1 MTRVDINITCNAC
14 HHVEPYDRLPDAC
27 PQCGGTSLS
36 PEYVLDGPLGW
47 PEALRDRPRG
57 MWRYR
62 ELLPIRDGASI
73 VTMGEGG
80 TPLIHSQNLGA
91 MLGLK
96 HLYLKDE
103 RQGPTGSFKDRQA
116 SLVISAMHERGVREL
131 VVASTGN
138 VAIAYS
144 AYAARARMKLW
155 VFTISSIPPEKM
167 REVTLYGSE
176 LVKVTGTYDQAKQV
190 AARFAASKGLP
201 VDSGLKS
208 IAARESMKTLAF
220 EIAEQLGEVCGPAGG
235 GKPWRTP
242 DWYIQAVSGGLGPVG
257 VVDGFR
263 QLSAYGLAE
272 GVPRLGLV
280 QSTGCDPMVR
290 AFEAGQEE
298 APPFLNPST
307 RIATVATDVPGAAYG
322 LLRQE
327 VLAHDGAFVSAT
339 DEEAY
344 QALKTVAQ
352 LDGVSVEPA
361 TALAFAG
368 LFRLVRQRRIDPD
381 QVVVVNVS
389 GHTFPVEKHILGDA
403 LVHDVDLT
411 GAAQTRI
418 PHEGLLAALE
428 AVDHR
433 VQRVV
438 VIEDDP
444 AAAQL
449 MSRILKAH
457 GVGEVLEA
465 RDGREGIETV
475 QARQPDL
482 VVLDLMMPNVDGFEV
497 LDRLKSDSRFAE
509 VPVIVV
515 TAKDLTAAER
525 RRLAAQADGLL
536 QKGSLL
542 DEDVLETLLSE
553 KLGPA

>member
-1 MTRVDINITCNAC
+1 MTTAWFTLLCAKCQHTIAEGMPDTCPN
-14 HHVEPYDRLPDAC
+14 
-27 PQCGGTSLS
+27 CGGGYLT
-36 PEYVLDGPLGW
+36 PKYEFDGALDW
-47 PEALRDRPRG
+47 PAALRDRPRT

-62 ELLPIRDGASI
+62 ELLPLKDDANI
-73 VTMGEGG
+73 VSMGEGG
-80 TPLIHSQNLGA
+80 TPLIRSENLGA

-116 SLVISAMHERGVREL
+116 ALAISALKEHGQKEL

-144 AYAARARMKLW
+144 AYAARARIKLW

-167 REVTLYGSE
+167 REVTLYGTE
-176 LVKVTGTYDQAKQV
+176 LIKVTGTYDQAKQV
-190 AARFAASKGLP
+190 AARFAQVKGLP
-201 VDSGLKS
+201 LDQGLRS

-220 EIAEQLGEVCGPAGG
+220 EIAEQLGEIYGPSASGR
-235 GKPWRTP
+235 PWRTP
-242 DWYIQAVSGGLGPVG
+242 DWYFQAVSGGLGPVG
-257 VVDGFR
+257 VVEGFR
-263 QLSAYGLAE
+263 QLDSLGLSD

-290 AFEAGQEE
+290 AFDAGQEE

-307 RIATVATDVPGAAYG
+307 RIATVATDVPGMAYL
-322 LLRQE
+322 LLRRE
-327 VLAHDGAFVSAT
+327 VLDHDGAFVSAT

-368 LFRLVRQRRIDPD
+368 LFKLVRQRRISPE
-381 QVVVVNVS
+381 QIVVVNVS
-389 GHTFPVEKHILGDA
+389 GHTFPVEKHILGDN

-411 GAAQTRI
+411 DAAKTRI
-418 PHEGLLAALE
+418 PHEGLLSALE
-428 AVDHR
+428 AVDRR

-444 AAAQL
+444 GASQL
-449 MSRILKAH
+449 MARILRAH
-457 GVGEVLEA
+457 GVSEVFEA
-465 RDGREGIETV
+465 RDGQEGIAMVYEK
-475 QARQPDL
+475 RPYL
-482 VVLDLMMPNVDGFEV
+482 IVLDLMMPNVDGFGV
-497 LDRLKSDSRFAE
+497 LDRLKADAQFRE
-509 VPVIVV
+509 VPVVVV

-525 RRLAAQADGLL
+525 TRLAGQVDSLL
-536 QKGSLL
+536 QKGNFI
-542 DEDVLETLLSE
+542 DEAMLETLLNE
-553 KLGPA
+553 KLG